1 MKKIYSAS
9 IITLLIAA
17 APLSGETTTTSAAR
31 RHTIPTPSEI
41 TTRLKDAFDG
51 FIDEVGSHASFI
63 LNFFKQHNT
72 VGAIAPS
79 SPALARAI
87 TQALA
92 DNTAQGKIV
101 LEVGAGTGVFT
112 KKILSL
118 LNDGDR
124 LIAVEFVPEF
134 CTMLEELFKTELES
148 GKLILI
154 QGDIL
159 QFNPEA
165 ILFDEAFNGFDH
177 IISGLPF
184 NSFDSSFV
192 NKVLTQYKRWIKKGG
207 SISYFEYAA
216 LPAIRKACYKLAQ
229 SIFDTMSGDNFM
241 RVREEL
247 AAFNSSAPCGTEEE
261 LVLLNLPPAYS
272 ITCYY

>member
-17 APLSGETTTTSAAR
+17 APLSGEITSASDGR
-31 RHTIPTPSEI
+31 RHSIPTPSEI
-41 TTRLKDAFDG
+41 TTRLKGAFDG

-92 DNTAQGKIV
+92 NNNAQGKIV

-134 CTMLEELFKTELES
+134 CTMLEELFKAELES

-165 ILFDEAFNGFDH
+165 ILDEAFDGFDH

-184 NSFDSSFV
+184 NSFDSLFV

-216 LPAIRKACYKLAQ
+216 LPAMRKAFYKLAQ

-261 LVLLNLPPAYS
+261 LVLLNVPPAYS